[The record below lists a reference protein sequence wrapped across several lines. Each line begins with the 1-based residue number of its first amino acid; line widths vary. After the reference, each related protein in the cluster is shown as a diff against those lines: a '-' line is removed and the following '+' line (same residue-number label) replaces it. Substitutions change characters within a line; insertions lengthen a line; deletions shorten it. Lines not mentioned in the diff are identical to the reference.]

1 MCPWVPRTC
10 SAPKATGC
18 VGVAGSG
25 PSPGEEGA
33 CRAWRRAETPPLQ
46 TSGGFLLIVLRKGC
60 LVSRPPH
67 PRHPLETELTSKGPD
82 SKPSVNPDPSPHP
95 WGLTP
100 SLPDG
105 VGSLFFQGPRPRL
118 GSVWRGHSP
127 LNRDPELEKHW
138 KEEALAVCST
148 SAKAAPHPLPG
159 GLSQSLALD
168 PEGRSTVSHPACS

>member
-1 MCPWVPRTC
+1 MRGC
-10 SAPKATGC
+10 SRERPLSRGR
-18 VGVAGSG
+18 
-25 PSPGEEGA
+25 GA

-46 TSGGFLLIVLRKGC
+46 TSGGFLLIVLGKGC
-60 LVSRPPH
+60 LVSRH
-67 PRHPLETELTSKGPD
+67 PRRPLETELTSKGSD
-82 SKPSVNPDPSPHP
+82 SKPSVNPDPSPYP
-95 WGLTP
+95 WGLPP

-105 VGSLFFQGPRPRL
+105 VGSLSFQGPRPRL
-118 GSVWRGHSP
+118 GSVWRGHLP

-148 SAKAAPHPLPG
+148 SAKAAPYPLPG